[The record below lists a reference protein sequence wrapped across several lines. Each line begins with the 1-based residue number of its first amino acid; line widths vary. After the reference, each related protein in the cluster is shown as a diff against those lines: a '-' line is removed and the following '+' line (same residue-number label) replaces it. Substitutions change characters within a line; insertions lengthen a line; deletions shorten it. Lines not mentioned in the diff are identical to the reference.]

1 MLPMC
6 VTPFTHDYT
15 TISGV
20 IILYMSMIMLMI
32 GSLTDSLIGNRQF
45 FLQGGAQFN

>member
-6 VTPFTHDYT
+6 VTLFTRDYT

-32 GSLTDSLIGNRQF
+32 GSLTDSF
-45 FLQGGAQFN
+45 FFKGEHNSIELK